1 MARYLGPKCKL
12 SRREGTD
19 LFLKSGVRSHEDK
32 CHHDRAPGQHGA
44 ARKQKVSGYGTQL
57 REKQKL
63 RRIYGVLER
72 QFANYFKKASQQKGS
87 TGENL
92 LQLLECRLDN
102 VVYRMGFGSTRAEA
116 RQVVSHRCV
125 TVNGAVVNIPSF
137 QVSANDVIAVRES
150 ARKQQ
155 RIKDAIELA
164 AQRPTVDWISVD
176 AAKMEGVFKAA
187 PVRDELPAEINES
200 LVVEL
205 YSK

>member
-19 LFLKSGVRSHEDK
+19 LFLKSGLRSHEDK

-44 ARKQKVSGYGTQL
+44 ARKQKVSEYGLQL

-72 QFANYFKKASQQKGS
+72 QFSNYFKKASQLKGS

-102 VVYRMGFGSTRAEA
+102 VVYRMGFGATRAES
-116 RQVVSHRCV
+116 RQLVSHRGIL
-125 TVNGAVVNIPSF
+125 VNGAIVNIPSF
-137 QVSANDVIAVRES
+137 QVSANDVVAVREA
-150 ARKQQ
+150 ARKQE
-155 RIKDAIELA
+155 RVKTALELA
-164 AQRPTVDWISVD
+164 AQRGGVAWIDVD
-176 AAKMEGVFKAA
+176 ATKMEGVFKSA
-187 PVRDELPAEINES
+187 PARDELPAEINES